1 MIPTQL
7 QTWHIYNDAH
17 NFAQFLLTGMLN
29 TVMPVKAKSCI
40 SPTDTHFCAYH
51 SRWLAV
57 IESQS
62 RYRKQKKRH
71 LLRSSKTSGRRK
83 LSRDQSSAKLFC
95 SGVPVRSS
103 LLSVGSIFSSRT
115 SRQLRFLILWP
126 SSTIRYFHWK
136 RYCRTQTQA
145 KLLPKTLR
153 TIYQLRK
160 EVLI

>member
-1 MIPTQL
+1 MIPKQL
-7 QTWHIYNDAH
+7 QTWHIYKDAH

-29 TVMPVKAKSCI
+29 TVMPVKAKSCF

-57 IESQS
+57 IESS
-62 RYRKQKKRH
+62 KTKQKKRH

-95 SGVPVRSS
+95 SGVPVSSS

-145 KLLPKTLR
+145 KLLSKTLR